1 MLRPRP
7 DLDAIDRELEQLGA
21 PREDVA
27 DLVAKYAAQG
37 GSIPPL
43 DSMRVARSG
52 ADPAAPA
59 ASSSEIQ
66 PSDDDDL
73 DHDDF
78 ELLVDDADMDRVE
91 EDDELESVA

>member
-1 MLRPRP
+1 MLRARP

-21 PREDVA
+21 PREDITE
-27 DLVAKYAAQG
+27 LVAKYTAQG
-37 GSIPPL
+37 RSMPL
-43 DSMRVARSG
+43 ESMKVARSG
-52 ADPAAPA
+52 ADRAAADALP
-59 ASSSEIQ
+59 SEDR
-66 PSDDDDL
+66 PSEDDDF

>member
-21 PREDVA
+21 PREDIA
-27 DLVAKYAAQG
+27 ELVDKYTAQG

-43 DSMRVARSG
+43 DSMKVPRSG
-52 ADPAAPA
+52 ADPAAA
-59 ASSSEIQ
+59 GASSSEEQ
-66 PSDDDDL
+66 PIDEEL

-78 ELLVDDADMDRVE
+78 ELLVDDADMDEVE